1 MPRLN
6 PTLVALVAMTLGAVL
21 LFQTFQTQVSE
32 VLLGFGLHPEARR
45 LLEQSAEDQKR
56 LARWDSDPSLS
67 RARFDEIQALLQRS
81 LIVEQS
87 RREIVRRYERLLL
100 VLFIG
105 TIAVAG
111 LVVAWRQRRDE
122 RRLALLGRALG
133 DLAGGHTDLEVGS
146 RGRDAIGRIAR
157 MIEETS
163 RRMARDQRRI
173 RSLENLSSWQEAAR
187 RHAHEMRTP
196 LTGARLEIERVE
208 GLLDPAAWPPAEE
221 GRRILRGARQEL
233 ERLARFIQA
242 FTSFAKLPQP
252 QQQPIDLQ
260 QLVVEF
266 AATFA
271 QAWPNLELATSPP
284 DVPPLPRVAADRDM
298 VRQVL
303 VNLCDNSS
311 LALGERKGR
320 VSLIL
325 SAGARGVL
333 LDVADNGP
341 GVEMAMRGRI
351 FEPYTTTRKIGEGMG
366 LGLAI
371 CRKILLDHGGDLE
384 LLADAGPG
392 ATFRLTFPVLAP
404 DPENA

>member
-1 MPRLN
+1 
-6 PTLVALVAMTLGAVL
+6 
-21 LFQTFQTQVSE
+21 
-32 VLLGFGLHPEARR
+32 
-45 LLEQSAEDQKR
+45 
-56 LARWDSDPSLS
+56 
-67 RARFDEIQALLQRS
+67 
-81 LIVEQS
+81 
-87 RREIVRRYERLLL
+87 
-100 VLFIG
+100 
-105 TIAVAG
+105 
-111 LVVAWRQRRDE
+111 
-122 RRLALLGRALG
+122 
-133 DLAGGHTDLEVGS
+133 
-146 RGRDAIGRIAR
+146 
-157 MIEETS
+157 
-163 RRMARDQRRI
+163 MARDQRRI

-252 QQQPIDLQ
+252 QPQPIDLQ
-260 QLVVEF
+260 LLVAEF

-271 QAWPNLELATSPP
+271 QAWPNLALATSPP
-284 DVPPLPRVAADRDM
+284 DVPLPRVAADRDM

-311 LALGERKGR
+311 LALGERRGR
-320 VSLIL
+320 VAFRL
-325 SAGARGVL
+325 SAGARGVQ
-333 LDVADNGP
+333 LDVADDGP
-341 GVEMAMRGRI
+341 GVTPAMRGRI

-384 LLADAGPG
+384 LLLPDAGPG
-392 ATFRLTFPVLAP
+392 ATFRLTFPSLALE
-404 DPENA
+404 PENA